1 MIAARAREQP
11 VQLAPARA
19 APSASAALPQAAPSG
34 NVALPQ
40 AAPPVSAA
48 PVVEK
53 IIAGDEMGDG
63 MDDLLGDFD
72 IDAVVAA
79 SGRGMTTPA
88 AKDKVVDGANG
99 ADDEDDEKLDL
110 RDEEDDDVEDLLGDI
125 DIDAAILASG
135 RLPTE
140 VPVSE
145 MMGKARPG
153 ENSLPAVAEKSDSAA
168 LPQAATAQ
176 AHCTKRA
183 PLPTRRATSL
193 PAAGVDKSSSPSTS
207 GPQAIEPEVLAA
219 RSPSPEVRPPQ
230 STSPAPSPLDPAQ
243 QSPAKQTPELRLPPS
258 RSPSQS
264 PVIAAEISGDENA
277 GSSTPLPE
285 KSSTAPTLA
294 LPAVKSNDFMDELDD
309 TDDFADF

>member
-11 VQLAPARA
+11 VQPAPARA
-19 APSASAALPQAAPSG
+19 APSARAALPQAAPSE

-40 AAPPVSAA
+40 ATPPVSAA
-48 PVVEK
+48 PVVENNTE
-53 IIAGDEMGDG
+53 ADEMGDE
-63 MDDLLGDFD
+63 MDALLGDFD

-79 SGRGMTTPA
+79 SRRGMTAPA

-99 ADDEDDEKLDL
+99 ADDEGDEKLDL

-125 DIDAAILASG
+125 DIDAAVLASA
-135 RLPTE
+135 LLLTQ

-145 MMGKARPG
+145 MMRKARPG
-153 ENSLPAVAEKSDSAA
+153 GNSLPAVDEKSDSAA

-193 PAAGVDKSSSPSTS
+193 PPAGVVRSSSPSTS
-207 GPQAIEPEVLAA
+207 GPQPIEPEVLAA

-230 STSPAPSPLDPAQ
+230 STPPAPSPLDPAQ
-243 QSPAKQTPELRLPPS
+243 QSPAK
-258 RSPSQS
+258 
-264 PVIAAEISGDENA
+264 
-277 GSSTPLPE
+277 
-285 KSSTAPTLA
+285 
-294 LPAVKSNDFMDELDD
+294 
-309 TDDFADF
+309 